1 MQRYAKSALINRII
15 LINNN
20 NIFADDEENE
30 SGNEED
36 GVDGA
41 ENNKQEKS
49 EKEIKI
55 ENSNLKPNS
64 SINKA
69 ILDNPNP
76 NIDNPFLRAAT
87 LPKRAK
93 PDPLLLAATMAAANK
108 TAQANRSLR

>member
-1 MQRYAKSALINRII
+1 MLSWYVVLANLIEE
-15 LINNN
+15 
-20 NIFADDEENE
+20 DENE

-36 GVDGA
+36 GVDGGD
-41 ENNKQEKS
+41 KQEKTD
-49 EKEIKI
+49 KEIKI
-55 ENSNLKPNS
+55 ENANIKPNS

>member
-1 MQRYAKSALINRII
+1 MDGGDSSKQDKS
-15 LINNN
+15 
-20 NIFADDEENE
+20 D
-30 SGNEED
+30 
-36 GVDGA
+36 
-41 ENNKQEKS
+41 
-49 EKEIKI
+49 KEIKL
-55 ENSNLKPNS
+55 ENANIKPNS

-108 TAQANRSLR
+108 TVQANRSLRS

>member
-1 MQRYAKSALINRII
+1 MFKCVRL
-15 LINNN
+15 
-20 NIFADDEENE
+20 DDDENE

-36 GVDGA
+36 GGDGG
-41 ENNKQEKS
+41 ESSTKQDKA

-55 ENSNLKPNS
+55 DNSNIKPNS

-87 LPKRAK
+87 LPKRSK
-93 PDPLLLAATMAAANK
+93 PDPLLLAATMAAASK
-108 TAQANRSLR
+108 SAQANRSLR